1 VDEQAIFKRIQEVL
15 AGRQAIS
22 PDDVKWDS
30 RLKED
35 LEVDSL
41 DLVELSMIV
50 EEEYGIEIFDEQIGG
65 IKTVGDVVGL
75 ILESISSKK

>member
-1 VDEQAIFKRIQEVL
+1 MDEQAIFKRIQEVL